1 MSPKPLNTENSI
13 PAGVTEQ
20 LSEVLGWLTHPEEP
34 VTPAGVVAAAA
45 LGMPHG
51 KHCGLTLL
59 RPSRSPMTLAASDDL
74 PKRVDAL
81 QYQLDEGPCLDAAV
95 GPAVLLSDDVAV
107 DERWPRFGPACAAST
122 GARSMLSLRLPV
134 GGEDHAAINYYSSE
148 VGAFTHADVTVASVL
163 VPLAALAVEAHLR
176 EHDRENLMQ
185 ALTTSRQISTAVG
198 IILSTHHLESGPA
211 FELLRRASM
220 DLNRKL
226 RDVAEEVNLTGAL
239 PNESVDSASE

>member
-1 MSPKPLNTENSI
+1 MSKTLQNPGSI
-13 PAGVTEQ
+13 PPDVAAQ
-20 LSEVLGWLTHPEEP
+20 LSQVVGWLSRPEGP
-34 VTPAGVVAAAA
+34 VTPARVVSAAA

-59 RPSRSPMTLAASDDL
+59 RPGHRPVTMAASDDL
-74 PKRVDAL
+74 PRQVDAL
-81 QYQLDEGPCLDAAV
+81 QYELGEGPCLDAAL
-95 GPAVLLSDDVAV
+95 GPAVLLSDDVTV
-107 DERWPRFGPACAAST
+107 DERWPRFGPLCAAST

-134 GGEDHAAINYYSSE
+134 GGEDHAAINYYSTE
-148 VGAFTHADVTVASVL
+148 VAVFTDADVTVASVL

-176 EHDRENLMQ
+176 EHDRENLVQ

-198 IILSTHHLESGPA
+198 IIMSTQRVESERA

-239 PNESVDSASE
+239 PSRSLDTVGE